1 MEDNQLPLFMESG
14 IYKLNSN
21 VFFID
26 PVRILNRSYTR
37 FRVSPTAYY
46 SRFFDSS
53 NSTQSPKASEDS
65 RKRKRKQKKKPQSL
79 NEREQIADRRHQEV
93 KPLLLKAHEVLLEA
107 TDLLK
112 VLRNLR
118 NDGRAVGECKE
129 LSQESSELS
138 FMELGGVW
146 QAPLYE
152 IILNYQRDDKM
163 FQNGGSTLAQS
174 IEQRVA
180 PVFNNLVANEG
191 SCDIEAEL
199 FNHKYIIPKRSC
211 FCMIDSLIPADSDCG
226 FNLIV
231 IDPPWENGS
240 AHQKLRYPTLPNRY
254 FLSLPVKQLCH
265 TSGAL
270 VALWVTNREKLRGF
284 VENDLFPKWGV
295 TYAASF
301 YWLKVKANGMMTGE
315 LDLFHH
321 RPYECLLLGYC
332 DGKDTHSRN
341 LTRLNLIPDNQVVI
355 SFPGDYSR
363 KPPIGDLLLDYVPG
377 SRPARCIE
385 LFAREM
391 IAGWSSWGNEPLH
404 FQDSR
409 YFVSKTTEN
418 NGHELCHGPMDSAGF
433 AIVIACRLRVADF
446 KEVPGCLAISA
457 DLVHE
462 L

>member
-1 MEDNQLPLFMESG
+1 MKDNQFMESG
-14 IYKLNSN
+14 IHQLSSN
-21 VFFID
+21 AFFID

-37 FRVSPTAYY
+37 FRVSPSTYY
-46 SRFFDSS
+46 TRFFDSS

-65 RKRKRKQKKKPQSL
+65 KKRKRKQKKTKKLQSL
-79 NEREQIADRRHQEV
+79 NDREQIADRRHQEV
-93 KPLLLKAHEVLLEA
+93 KPFLLKAHEALLAA
-107 TDLLK
+107 THLLK

-118 NDGRAVGECKE
+118 DDGYAVEECKE
-129 LSQESSELS
+129 LSKGSSEELSKESSELS

-152 IILNYQRDDKM
+152 IVLNYYQDDKTSK
-163 FQNGGSTLAQS
+163 NGGSLLAHS
-174 IEQRVA
+174 IEQRMA
-180 PVFNNLVANEG
+180 SVFNNL
-191 SCDIEAEL
+191 SDIQQ
-199 FNHKYIIPKRSC
+199 
-211 FCMIDSLIPADSDCG
+211 IDSLIPADSDCG
-226 FNLIV
+226 FSLIV

-284 VENDLFPKWGV
+284 VQNDLFPKWGV

-301 YWLKVKANGMMTGE
+301 YWLKVKANGMLTGE

-332 DGKDTHSRN
+332 DGKDTHSGN
-341 LTRLNLIPDNQVVI
+341 LTRLNPIPDNRVFI
-355 SFPGDYSR
+355 SIPGDYSR
-363 KPPIGDLLLDYVPG
+363 KLPIGELLLDYVPG
-377 SRPARCIE
+377 SMPARCVE

-391 IAGWSSWGNEPLH
+391 IAGWTSWGNEPLH

-409 YFVSKTTEN
+409 YFISKTRDN
-418 NGHELCHGPMDSAGF
+418 
-433 AIVIACRLRVADF
+433 
-446 KEVPGCLAISA
+446 
-457 DLVHE
+457 
-462 L
+462 

>member
-1 MEDNQLPLFMESG
+1 MKNNQLQLFSESG
-14 IYKLNSN
+14 IYQLTSN
-21 VFFID
+21 AFFID

-37 FRVSPTAYY
+37 FRVSPSTYY

-53 NSTQSPKASEDS
+53 NSTQVPKASEDS

-93 KPLLLKAHEVLLEA
+93 KPLLLKAHEALIEA

-118 NDGRAVGECKE
+118 NDGCAVGECKE
-129 LSQESSELS
+129 LSEESSELS
-138 FMELGGVW
+138 FMELGSVW

-152 IILNYQRDDKM
+152 IVLNYYQDDKT
-163 FQNGGSTLAQS
+163 FHNGGSVLAQS
-174 IEQRVA
+174 IEQSVT

-199 FNHKYIIPKRSC
+199 FNHKYIIPIRSC
-211 FCMIDSLIPADSDCG
+211 FYMSDLRQIENLIPADSDCG

-254 FLSLPVKQLCH
+254 YLSLPVKQLCH
-265 TSGAL
+265 TSGSL

-295 TYAASF
+295 KYAANF

-332 DGKDTHSRN
+332 EGKVSFSYALEIIEYSSVFLVIIQGNPPLESCFWIMCRG
-341 LTRLNLIPDNQVVI
+341 LGLLIALN
-355 SFPGDYSR
+355 Y
-363 KPPIGDLLLDYVPG
+363 LL
-377 SRPARCIE
+377 E
-385 LFAREM
+385 
-391 IAGWSSWGNEPLH
+391 
-404 FQDSR
+404 
-409 YFVSKTTEN
+409 K
-418 NGHELCHGPMDSAGF
+418 
-433 AIVIACRLRVADF
+433 
-446 KEVPGCLAISA
+446 
-457 DLVHE
+457 
-462 L
+462 